1 MNLWEEMAAD
11 GDEFLSTFGKPIVF
25 RGKTRLALIN
35 TSPVDQLMQ
44 DGGFVYRAYYRLRIL
59 AKDTDQLRRE
69 PPEQGEQVEVYG
81 RPYTITGVTNRP
93 PSPWIDLNV
102 QSSTQ

>member
-1 MNLWEEMAAD
+1 MNLWEEMSSD

-25 RGKTRLALIN
+25 RGKSLIVLIN
-35 TSPVDQLMQ
+35 SSPVDQMMM
-44 DGGFVYRAYYRLRIL
+44 DGGFVYRGYYRIRMLVKMEDPLRN
-59 AKDTDQLRRE
+59 R

-81 RPYTITGVTNRP
+81 RQYTITGVTNRP
-93 PSPWIDLNV
+93 PSPWIDINV